1 VPFAESAQIPRIAM
15 RRLFP
20 PVANASDGASLD
32 PAPTRTRRPTKQ
44 PTRTNET
51 NKVPIMLLS
60 SNKFFSLAAA
70 LTLTVAAQA
79 QGSFGSL
86 GSLATYPT
94 AIFVPATP
102 PVLPTVQSKFNSYAK
117 SIGNSDL
124 GGSVSVYAGIVRQ
137 KSGSYELGNA
147 SAEFRAVGRIFG
159 YSKELAEIV
168 GSASNVM
175 NNGVQ
180 TRSGQFRLEVL
191 DGIVYGINQ
200 SFTNSSTFGA
210 GTNTYNLFGSSGLE
224 KTFWAGPVPITL
236 AGNAGC
242 TFSRSFN
249 WLLPAATASVG
260 LNATGNAYAF
270 ADCHVGFG
278 VSGFSVGGGFLG
290 KVLDQTV
297 NGSVTANAV
306 WGLSGSLTYQ
316 LKAISLTLYVYA
328 EAFWQSWTHNI
339 TTWAA
344 GLVNLTLI

>member
-1 VPFAESAQIPRIAM
+1 M
-15 RRLFP
+15 
-20 PVANASDGASLD
+20 SLKN
-32 PAPTRTRRPTKQ
+32 T
-44 PTRTNET
+44 
-51 NKVPIMLLS
+51 II
-60 SNKFFSLAAA
+60 SLAA
-70 LTLTVAAQA
+70 LTTLTAAASA
-79 QGSFGSL
+79 QGTFS
-86 GSLATYPT
+86 T
-94 AIFVPATP
+94 AIFTTPVYGVFVQATP
-102 PVLPTVQSKFNSYAK
+102 PVLPSVQSKFNSYNK

-124 GGSVSVYAGIVRQ
+124 GGSVHAYAGIVRQ
-137 KSGSYELGNA
+137 KSGTYELGNA
-147 SAEFRAVGRIFG
+147 AAEFQAVGRIFG

-168 GSASNVM
+168 GNATNIM

-180 TRSGQFRLEVL
+180 TRSGTFRLEVL
-191 DGIVYGINQ
+191 GGAILNINQ

-210 GTNTYNLFGSSGLE
+210 GTSTYNLFGSSGLE

-270 ADCHVGFG
+270 VDAHVGFG

-290 KVLDQTV
+290 KLLDQTLS
-297 NGSVTANAV
+297 GSVTANAA

-316 LKAISLTLYVYA
+316 LKAITLSMYVYA
-328 EAFWQSWTHNI
+328 EAFWQTWSHTITSWT
-339 TTWAA
+339 A